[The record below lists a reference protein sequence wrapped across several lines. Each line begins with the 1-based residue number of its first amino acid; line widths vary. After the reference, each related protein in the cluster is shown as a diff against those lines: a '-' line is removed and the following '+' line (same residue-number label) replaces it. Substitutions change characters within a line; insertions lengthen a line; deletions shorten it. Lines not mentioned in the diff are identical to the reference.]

1 MGSVNHKEEVPM
13 MDGWYNGMGAGG
25 WILMSL
31 FWAGLLAAIVW
42 AGARLFARP
51 GSVDRFEGA
60 GERPEEILDRR
71 LARGEIDTDT
81 YEKLRA
87 AR

>member
-1 MGSVNHKEEVPM
+1 M
-13 MDGWYNGMGAGG
+13 MDGWYDGMGAGG

-31 FWAGLLAAIVW
+31 FWVGLIAAIVW

-51 GSVDRFEGA
+51 GPVDRLDAA
-60 GERPEEILDRR
+60 GERPEEILERR
-71 LARGEIDTDT
+71 LALGEIDVET
-81 YEKLRA
+81 YEALREKLRA